1 MQEIEA
7 TLRQSAQSTEGLIEA
22 ARILSTLKMAT
33 NQAQAES
40 SAGHASNAAFTEG
53 IAQHADQR
61 IHDSSERHEQHMHTG
76 TGSHRQNAGTC
87 NEPLACLPSIL
98 DISCVLTL
106 LLMNLDDGG
115 LSVSRLTPVSHNQ
128 QFVMQY
134 HGVAYV
140 HECQFDFLAI

>member
-40 SAGHASNAAFTEG
+40 SAGHASNAAFAEG

-61 IHDSSERHEQHMHTG
+61 VHDSSERHEQHMHTG

-87 NEPLACLPSIL
+87 NEPLACLRSIL

-106 LLMNLDDGG
+106 LLMNLDDG
-115 LSVSRLTPVSHNQ
+115 VSRLTPVSHNQ
-128 QFVMQY
+128 QFVVQY

-140 HECQFDFLAI
+140 HDCQVSFLAI